1 MKKFTLN
8 NEPKIE
14 TGFTTPE
21 NYFVDFSES
30 ILSKVSFE
38 QPKVISFSQKIKQNK
53 KWIFS
58 AAAILVVSFSSIVY
72 YSINNQNRNA
82 YNTELENY
90 ITNHYS
96 YSDDEIVSLLETS
109 QIEKIIIKNEIKNE
123 NIEQSLLENTDLEQ
137 IITD

>member
-137 IITD
+137 IIID